1 MAGILAPVAT
11 QVGLQLILQPFS
23 NTVGELGW
31 CGTPR
36 SAPTQQ
42 CATSPDPAAATPR
55 SPASPPRPNQPPRCC
70 STAVGVLYPAYA
82 SFKAVEVLR
91 LRNDDSEA
99 AKWLTYWAVYG
110 AFSTVERLL
119 ERLLPWRVPPPAA
132 ARLAGGWP
140 LCRTLHSAF
149 SSAEPN
155 TGLLVAAGA
164 PLWPRPAPALTA
176 STCLPSPAARRP
188 QGAVLQHRQAGAP
201 ALAAAPPLPGRAP
214 PVLAVCAPLPALG
227 APPHRRR
234 AGLAA
239 FVLGAH
245 CFLPRTAEKTRRAGR
260 WTPGAPPAPC
270 PGRPAPAPLPL
281 RLAPRPRAASASLR
295 RCCPRR
301 CGPRCWPR
309 RRRSTRRCRGCRC
322 SSGLCAGQTGDRWAA
337 AGGGRGGRW
346 SGGAD

>member
-70 STAVGVLYPAYA
+70 STAAGVLYPAYA

-119 ERLLPWRVPPPAA
+119 ERLLPWRVPP
-132 ARLAGGWP
+132 RLCALGG
-140 LCRTLHSAF
+140 
-149 SSAEPN
+149 
-155 TGLLVAAGA
+155 G
-164 PLWPRPAPALTA
+164 
-176 STCLPSPAARRP
+176 
-188 QGAVLQHRQAGAP
+188 
-201 ALAAAPPLPGRAP
+201 
-214 PVLAVCAPLPALG
+214 LPALSNAAFSVFFCRTQHWALG
-227 APPHRRR
+227 RRRR
-234 AGLAA
+234 APL
-239 FVLGAH
+239 
-245 CFLPRTAEKTRRAGR
+245 
-260 WTPGAPPAPC
+260 APPP
-270 PGRPAPAPLPL
+270 PP
-281 RLAPRPRAASASLR
+281 
-295 RCCPRR
+295 
-301 CGPRCWPR
+301 
-309 RRRSTRRCRGCRC
+309 
-322 SSGLCAGQTGDRWAA
+322 
-337 AGGGRGGRW
+337 
-346 SGGAD
+346 